1 MKVFDVVDQGHGPTV
16 LFSHGT
22 LLDRTMYTEQTAALA
37 DRYRTIAYTSRAG
50 TSEYATDYD
59 LDSLVSDCLE
69 VAARAGIDRF
79 VLVGMSVGG
88 FMAIELALKHP
99 ERLAGLVLMDTMA
112 DAYTSEE
119 KARFADVFRPM
130 KSEAPISASF
140 AQTFV
145 PIIFGPQAIANR
157 PDLVDSWVRKWRTR
171 PSRSVWG
178 EYNSWIGKH
187 ERLSRLPEIEIP
199 TLIVHGEDDNG
210 IDIAAAERMHARIPG
225 SAFARIPGAG
235 HLVTEESP
243 DAVTTA
249 LTTFLDALPRW

>member
-1 MKVFDVVDQGHGPTV
+1 MKVFDVADQGHGPAV

-22 LLDRTMYTEQTAALA
+22 LLDRTMFAEQTAALA
-37 DRYRTIAYTSRAG
+37 DRYRTVAYTSRAG
-50 TSEYATDYD
+50 TSEYGTEYD
-59 LDSLVSDCLE
+59 LDSLVADCLE
-69 VAARAGIDRF
+69 VAARAEIDRF

-88 FMAIELALKHP
+88 FMAIELALKYP
-99 ERLAGLVLMDTMA
+99 ERLAGLILMDTMA

-119 KARFADVFRPM
+119 KTQFAEVFRPM
-130 KSEAPISASF
+130 KSEDPIPASF
-140 AQTFV
+140 SQTFV

-157 PDLVDSWVRKWRTR
+157 PALIDSWVHKWRTR

-178 EYNSWIGKH
+178 EYNSWISKS
-187 ERLSRLPEIEIP
+187 ERLSRLSEIQIP

-210 IDIAAAERMHARIPG
+210 IDISAAERMHARIPG

-235 HLVTEESP
+235 HLVTEENP

>member
-1 MKVFDVVDQGHGPTV
+1 MNVFDVEDHGPGPAV

-22 LLDRTMYTEQTAALA
+22 LLDRTMYAAQTAALA

-50 TSEYATDYD
+50 TSEYATAYD

-69 VAARAGIDRF
+69 VAARAGVDRF

-88 FMAIELALKHP
+88 FMAIELALKYP

-119 KARFADVFRPM
+119 KAQFAEVFLPM
-130 KSEAPISASF
+130 KSEDPIPATF
-140 AQTFV
+140 AETFI
-145 PIIFGPQAIANR
+145 PIILGPQAVANR
-157 PDLVDSWVRKWRTR
+157 PDLIDSWVRKWRAR

-178 EYNSWIGKH
+178 EYNSWISKSD
-187 ERLSRLPEIEIP
+187 RLSRLSEIEIP
-199 TLIVHGEDDNG
+199 TLIVHGEQDNG

-235 HLVTEESP
+235 HLVTEENP
-243 DAVTTA
+243 DAVSTA
-249 LTTFLDALPRW
+249 LASFLDALPRW